1 MLQYVAEERGVEEG
15 RKVKRSVFSTSE
27 NELKLFLVP
36 AAAYNGKNEDWPLP
50 KKWAVRNNRCE
61 ISATSLARSVS
72 QTAWEP
78 GSLLG
83 CSILRGT
90 LAFFA
95 AELLFLLLS
104 WIHSA
109 PHPWMQLTANIHV
122 LTSMCKG
129 SSINVSHYIFQYHIN
144 ISCLSSSVMFTPF
157 FVSWKLTVTGEDR
170 SFNTRSYYMRVTKKA
185 RSKKPI

>member
-72 QTAWEP
+72 QTA
-78 GSLLG
+78 
-83 CSILRGT
+83 
-90 LAFFA
+90 
-95 AELLFLLLS
+95 
-104 WIHSA
+104 
-109 PHPWMQLTANIHV
+109 
-122 LTSMCKG
+122 
-129 SSINVSHYIFQYHIN
+129 
-144 ISCLSSSVMFTPF
+144 
-157 FVSWKLTVTGEDR
+157 
-170 SFNTRSYYMRVTKKA
+170 
-185 RSKKPI
+185 